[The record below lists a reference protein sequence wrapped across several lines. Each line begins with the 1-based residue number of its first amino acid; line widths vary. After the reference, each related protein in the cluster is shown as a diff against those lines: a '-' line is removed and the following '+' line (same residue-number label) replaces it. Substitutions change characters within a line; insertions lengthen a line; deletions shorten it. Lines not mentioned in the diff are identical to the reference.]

1 MATPVPI
8 EFLRKVDLF
17 SGLTDAELI
26 EIAKLCQ
33 RHSHEAGEPCL
44 VQGEQTDHVHFVE
57 KGMVAVELRMP
68 YTPREKGI
76 IVVTLGPG
84 EVFAWSALVTGILS
98 ASVRAVKPSEIL
110 DVRGAELLALC
121 EKNNHIGYVIMKNLS
136 SVISSR
142 LTNSQL
148 ALLNAVS

>member
-1 MATPVPI
+1 
-8 EFLRKVDLF
+8 
-17 SGLTDAELI
+17 
-26 EIAKLCQ
+26 
-33 RHSHEAGEPCL
+33 
-44 VQGEQTDHVHFVE
+44 
-57 KGMVAVELRMP
+57 MP

-76 IVVTLGPG
+76 TVVTLGPG
-84 EVFAWSALVTGILS
+84 EVFAWSALVTGIMS

-121 EKNNHIGYVIMKNLS
+121 EKNNPIGYIIMKSLS